1 MNRSSKLSHYVA
13 ALLLLCLTMTACTRV
28 EPASEPM
35 VQESASST
43 ESSTLSPVQGPDVI
57 GDGIEIEEWDYLGP
71 DMDGSRPALEPS
83 DPNIQE
89 FGNNQIPILLFP
101 TEGGFDLE
109 WGTFACSTQ
118 PVAVVRD
125 DATIE
130 FWPGEIVGEYC
141 DAMSVAH
148 RLSVEIA
155 DNVPSEQWEV
165 ILHPPPMPDA
175 RNGS

>member
-1 MNRSSKLSHYVA
+1 MLTFQPERYYVA

-28 EPASEPM
+28 EPTSESLG
-35 VQESASST
+35 QESASST
-43 ESSTLSPVQGPDVI
+43 ESSTLPPTQGPAVI
-57 GDGIEIEEWDYLGP
+57 GDGVEIEDWEYLGP
-71 DMDGSRPALEPS
+71 DMDGSRPSLQSISS
-83 DPNIQE
+83 DIQE
-89 FGNNQIPILLFP
+89 FGDNVIPVWLLP
-101 TEGGFDLE
+101 TEEGFELE
-109 WGTFACSTQ
+109 WRTLACATQ

-130 FWPGEIVGEYC
+130 FWPGETVGEYC
-141 DAMSVAH
+141 DAMSIAH